1 MSGIYLVMSDTHD
14 NLNMLGKLMDRVKG
28 TTFDGVI
35 HLGDLVSPFTLK
47 YLVNK
52 VKSPIVILG
61 NNDGD
66 KILLSRTYPNILD
79 QPVELKIGN
88 LHALLLHGFGS
99 KDLTYKI
106 VKALARGADYD
117 IIMYGHTHE
126 AKVEVINKTLVF
138 NPGTVSGYLSD
149 KCTYGILDLSKY
161 VVKVIDINSGEV
173 IIKQEVPRR

>member
-1 MSGIYLVMSDTHD
+1 MRVGIISDTHD

-47 YLVNK
+47 YLVSK

-66 KILLSRTYPNILD
+66 KILLSRTYPNILE
-79 QPVELKIGN
+79 QPTELKIDN
-88 LHALLLHGFGS
+88 LHVLLLHGFGS
-99 KDLTYKI
+99 KDFTYKI
-106 VKALARGADYD
+106 VKALARGGDYD

-126 AKVEVINKTLVF
+126 AKIEVINKTLIF

-149 KCTYGILDLSKY
+149 RCTYGILDLSKY
-161 VVKVIDINSGEV
+161 VVKVIDINTGEV
-173 IIKQEVPRR
+173 IIEQEIPKH